1 MQVFPVRSSPR
12 RAAFRVAAL
21 CTVAAVAGCGP
32 RHEAAPE
39 GDGPRIV
46 SFLPSGTET
55 LFALGLGDCVVG
67 RSRFCD
73 FPPEAAALPVV
84 GDLFAANE
92 DALAALR
99 PTHAVLGRAD
109 APQAALLRALGC
121 EIVEGRAETAADV
134 LAFADTLGELFP
146 GRTNGLAN
154 AGTRWREAM
163 EKISHAELAGAFAP
177 ARLASG
183 VSRLESHAESA
194 EAFAPARFASG
205 VSRLESH
212 AENAERALVVVSHA
226 PGRFGAA
233 FAAGEGTYLDELLRA
248 AGLSNAL
255 AGVKGYPSL
264 DPDRIAALAPDLL
277 IDVHPDG
284 DPPEEDAW
292 SYLQGVRAV
301 TIRDTAALRPGPRLP
316 EALERFR
323 GLVRGDRGR

>member
-92 DALAALR
+92 EALAALR

-134 LAFADTLGELFP
+134 LAFADTLGAMFP

-154 AGTRWREAM
+154 AGTRWREEI
-163 EKISHAELAGAFAP
+163 EKL
-177 ARLASG
+177 
-183 VSRLESHAESA
+183 SHAESA
-194 EAFAPARFASG
+194 E
-205 VSRLESH
+205 
-212 AENAERALVVVSHA
+212 NAERVLVVVSHA

-233 FAAGEGTYLDELLRA
+233 FAAGEGTYLDEILRA
-248 AGLSNAL
+248 AGFANAL
-255 AGVKGYPSL
+255 AGASGYPSL

-284 DPPEEDAW
+284 DPPEDDAW
-292 SYLQGVRAV
+292 SYLQGVRVV

-316 EALERFR
+316 EVLDRFR
-323 GLVRGDRGR
+323 EAAR

>member
-1 MQVFPVRSSPR
+1 MQGILQR
-12 RAAFRVAAL
+12 RFLLLAAAVL
-21 CTVAAVAGCGP
+21 GIGAVAGCGP
-32 RHEAAPE
+32 RHAAEPAD
-39 GDGPRIV
+39 DGPRIV

-99 PTHAVLGRAD
+99 PTHAVPGRAD

-121 EIVEGRAETAADV
+121 EVVEGRAETAADV

-146 GRTNGLAN
+146 GRTNGLAH
-154 AGTRWREAM
+154 AGSSWRVTM
-163 EKISHAELAGAFAP
+163 ESLSRADTTSP
-177 ARLASG
+177 ARPASG
-183 VSRLESHAESA
+183 VSRLDSHAEFA
-194 EAFAPARFASG
+194 ES
-205 VSRLESH
+205 
-212 AENAERALVVVSHA
+212 AERALVVVSHA

-233 FAAGEGTYLDELLRA
+233 FAAGEGTYLDEILRA
-248 AGLSNAL
+248 AGFANAL
-255 AGVKGYPSL
+255 AGASGYPSL

-292 SYLQGVRAV
+292 SYLQGVRVV

-316 EALERFR
+316 EVLERFR
-323 GLVRGDRGR
+323 ALRR

>member
-1 MQVFPVRSSPR
+1 MQGISQR
-12 RAAFRVAAL
+12 RFLLLAAAVL
-21 CTVAAVAGCGP
+21 GIGAVAGCGP
-32 RHEAAPE
+32 RHAAEPA

-134 LAFADTLGELFP
+134 LAFADTLGAMFP

-154 AGTRWREAM
+154 AGTRWREEM
-163 EKISHAELAGAFAP
+163 EKL
-177 ARLASG
+177 
-183 VSRLESHAESA
+183 SHAESA
-194 EAFAPARFASG
+194 E
-205 VSRLESH
+205 
-212 AENAERALVVVSHA
+212 NAERVLVVVSHA

-233 FAAGEGTYLDELLRA
+233 FAAGEGTYLDEILRA
-248 AGLSNAL
+248 AGFANAL
-255 AGVKGYPSL
+255 AGVSGYPSL
-264 DPDRIAALAPDLL
+264 DPDRIAALAPDVLV
-277 IDVHPDG
+277 DVHPDG

-292 SYLQGVRAV
+292 SYLQGVRVV
-301 TIRDTAALRPGPRLP
+301 TIRGTAALRPGPRLP
-316 EALERFR
+316 EVLERFR
-323 GLVRGDRGR
+323 ALRR

>member
-1 MQVFPVRSSPR
+1 MEGILQR
-12 RAAFRVAAL
+12 RFLLLAAAVL
-21 CTVAAVAGCGP
+21 GIGAVAGCGP
-32 RHEAAPE
+32 RHAAEPA

-92 DALAALR
+92 EALAALR

-134 LAFADTLGELFP
+134 LAFADTLGAMFP

-154 AGTRWREAM
+154 AGTRWREEM
-163 EKISHAELAGAFAP
+163 EKL
-177 ARLASG
+177 
-183 VSRLESHAESA
+183 SHAESA
-194 EAFAPARFASG
+194 E
-205 VSRLESH
+205 
-212 AENAERALVVVSHA
+212 NAERVLVVVSHA

-233 FAAGEGTYLDELLRA
+233 FAAGEGTYLDEILRA
-248 AGLSNAL
+248 AGFANAL
-255 AGVKGYPSL
+255 AGVSGYPSL

-284 DPPEEDAW
+284 DPPEDDAW
-292 SYLQGVRAV
+292 SYLQGVRIV

-316 EALERFR
+316 EVLERFR
-323 GLVRGDRGR
+323 GAAR

>member
-1 MQVFPVRSSPR
+1 MQGILQR
-12 RAAFRVAAL
+12 RFLLLAAAVL
-21 CTVAAVAGCGP
+21 GIGAVAGCGP
-32 RHEAAPE
+32 RHAAEPA

-134 LAFADTLGELFP
+134 LAFADTLGAMFP

-154 AGTRWREAM
+154 AGTRWREEM
-163 EKISHAELAGAFAP
+163 EKL
-177 ARLASG
+177 
-183 VSRLESHAESA
+183 SHAESA
-194 EAFAPARFASG
+194 E
-205 VSRLESH
+205 
-212 AENAERALVVVSHA
+212 NAERVLVVVSHA

-233 FAAGEGTYLDELLRA
+233 FAAGEGTYLDEILRA
-248 AGLSNAL
+248 AGFANAL

-284 DPPEEDAW
+284 DPPEDDAW
-292 SYLQGVRAV
+292 SYLQGVRVV

-316 EALERFR
+316 EVLERFR
-323 GLVRGDRGR
+323 GAAR

>member
-1 MQVFPVRSSPR
+1 MQGILQR
-12 RAAFRVAAL
+12 RFLLLAAAVL
-21 CTVAAVAGCGP
+21 GIGAVAGCGP
-32 RHEAAPE
+32 RHAAEPAD
-39 GDGPRIV
+39 DGPRIV

-99 PTHAVLGRAD
+99 PTHAVHAVLGRAD

-121 EIVEGRAETAADV
+121 EIVEGRAETATDV

-146 GRTNGLAN
+146 GRTNGLAV
-154 AGTRWREAM
+154 AGSKWREEM
-163 EKISHAELAGAFAP
+163 EKL
-177 ARLASG
+177 
-183 VSRLESHAESA
+183 SHAESA
-194 EAFAPARFASG
+194 E
-205 VSRLESH
+205 
-212 AENAERALVVVSHA
+212 NAERVLVVVSHA

-233 FAAGEGTYLDELLRA
+233 FAAGEGTYLDEILRA
-248 AGLSNAL
+248 AGFANAL
-255 AGVKGYPSL
+255 AGVSGYPSL

-284 DPPEEDAW
+284 DPPEDDAW
-292 SYLQGVRAV
+292 SYLQGVRVV

-316 EALERFR
+316 EVLERFR
-323 GLVRGDRGR
+323 ALRR

>member
-1 MQVFPVRSSPR
+1 M
-12 RAAFRVAAL
+12 
-21 CTVAAVAGCGP
+21 
-32 RHEAAPE
+32 
-39 GDGPRIV
+39 
-46 SFLPSGTET
+46 
-55 LFALGLGDCVVG
+55 
-67 RSRFCD
+67 
-73 FPPEAAALPVV
+73 

-134 LAFADTLGELFP
+134 LAFADTLGAMFP

-154 AGTRWREAM
+154 AGTRWREEM
-163 EKISHAELAGAFAP
+163 EKISHAE
-177 ARLASG
+177 S
-183 VSRLESHAESA
+183 
-194 EAFAPARFASG
+194 
-205 VSRLESH
+205 
-212 AENAERALVVVSHA
+212 AENAERVLVVVSHA

-233 FAAGEGTYLDELLRA
+233 FAAGEGTYLDEILRA
-248 AGLSNAL
+248 AGFANAL
-255 AGVKGYPSL
+255 AGASGYPSL

-292 SYLQGVRAV
+292 SYLQGVRVV

-316 EALERFR
+316 EVLERFR
-323 GLVRGDRGR
+323 ALRR

>member
-1 MQVFPVRSSPR
+1 MQGILQR
-12 RAAFRVAAL
+12 RFLLLAAAVL
-21 CTVAAVAGCGP
+21 GIGAVAGCGP
-32 RHEAAPE
+32 RHAETVAE
-39 GDGPRIV
+39 DGPRIV

-55 LFALGLGDCVVG
+55 LFALGLGDRVVG

-92 DALAALR
+92 DALAALW

-146 GRTNGLAN
+146 EQTNGIAV
-154 AGTRWREAM
+154 AGSKWRVEM
-163 EKISHAELAGAFAP
+163 EKISHAE
-177 ARLASG
+177 S
-183 VSRLESHAESA
+183 
-194 EAFAPARFASG
+194 
-205 VSRLESH
+205 
-212 AENAERALVVVSHA
+212 AENAERVLVVVSHA

-233 FAAGEGTYLDELLRA
+233 FAAGEGTYLDEILRA
-248 AGLSNAL
+248 AGFANAL

-264 DPDRIAALAPDLL
+264 DPDRIATLAPDLL

-284 DPPEEDAW
+284 DPPDEDAW
-292 SYLQGVRAV
+292 SYLPKTRVE
-301 TIRDTAALRPGPRLP
+301 TLHDTAALRPGPRLP
-316 EALERFR
+316 EVLERFR
-323 GLVRGDRGR
+323 ALRR

>member
-154 AGTRWREAM
+154 AGTRWREEM
-163 EKISHAELAGAFAP
+163 EKISHAE
-177 ARLASG
+177 S
-183 VSRLESHAESA
+183 
-194 EAFAPARFASG
+194 
-205 VSRLESH
+205 
-212 AENAERALVVVSHA
+212 AENAERVLVVVSHA

-233 FAAGEGTYLDELLRA
+233 FAAGEGTYLDEILRA
-248 AGLSNAL
+248 VGFANAL

-284 DPPEEDAW
+284 DPPDEDAW
-292 SYLQGVRAV
+292 SYIPKTRVETLH
-301 TIRDTAALRPGPRLP
+301 DTAALRPGPRLP
-316 EALERFR
+316 EVLERFR
-323 GLVRGDRGR
+323 ALRR

>member
-1 MQVFPVRSSPR
+1 MQGVLQR
-12 RAAFRVAAL
+12 RFLLLAAAVL
-21 CTVAAVAGCGP
+21 GIGAVAGCGP
-32 RHEAAPE
+32 RHAAEPA

-134 LAFADTLGELFP
+134 LAFADTLGAMFP

-154 AGTRWREAM
+154 AGTRWREEM
-163 EKISHAELAGAFAP
+163 EKL
-177 ARLASG
+177 
-183 VSRLESHAESA
+183 SHAESA
-194 EAFAPARFASG
+194 E
-205 VSRLESH
+205 
-212 AENAERALVVVSHA
+212 NAERVLVVVSHA

-233 FAAGEGTYLDELLRA
+233 FAAGEGTYLDEILRA
-248 AGLSNAL
+248 AGFANAL

-292 SYLQGVRAV
+292 SYLQGVRVV

-316 EALERFR
+316 EVLERFR
-323 GLVRGDRGR
+323 GAAR

>member
-1 MQVFPVRSSPR
+1 MQGILQR
-12 RAAFRVAAL
+12 RFLLLAAAVL
-21 CTVAAVAGCGP
+21 GIGAVAGCGP
-32 RHEAAPE
+32 RHAETVAE
-39 GDGPRIV
+39 DGPRII

-146 GRTNGLAN
+146 GRTNGLAV
-154 AGTRWREAM
+154 AGSKWREEM
-163 EKISHAELAGAFAP
+163 EKISHAESAEAIAP
-177 ARLASG
+177 ARPASG

-194 EAFAPARFASG
+194 E
-205 VSRLESH
+205 
-212 AENAERALVVVSHA
+212 NAESVLVVVSHA

-233 FAAGEGTYLDELLRA
+233 FAAGEGTYLDEILRA
-248 AGLSNAL
+248 AGFANAL
-255 AGVKGYPSL
+255 AGASGYPSL

-284 DPPEEDAW
+284 DPPDEDAW
-292 SYLQGVRAV
+292 SYLPKTRVE
-301 TIRDTAALRPGPRLP
+301 TLHDTAALRPGPRLP
-316 EALERFR
+316 EVLERFR
-323 GLVRGDRGR
+323 ALRR

>member
-1 MQVFPVRSSPR
+1 MEGILQR
-12 RAAFRVAAL
+12 RFLLLAAAAF
-21 CTVAAVAGCGP
+21 CAAVAGCGP
-32 RHEAAPE
+32 RHAAEPA

-92 DALAALR
+92 EALAALR

-134 LAFADTLGELFP
+134 LAFADTLGAMFP

-154 AGTRWREAM
+154 AGTRWREEM
-163 EKISHAELAGAFAP
+163 EKL
-177 ARLASG
+177 
-183 VSRLESHAESA
+183 SHAESA
-194 EAFAPARFASG
+194 E
-205 VSRLESH
+205 
-212 AENAERALVVVSHA
+212 NAERVLVVVSHA

-233 FAAGEGTYLDELLRA
+233 FAAGEGTYLDEILRA
-248 AGLSNAL
+248 AGFANAL
-255 AGVKGYPSL
+255 AGASGYPSL

-292 SYLQGVRAV
+292 SYLQGVRVV

-316 EALERFR
+316 EVLERFR
-323 GLVRGDRGR
+323 GAAR

>member
-1 MQVFPVRSSPR
+1 MQGILQR
-12 RAAFRVAAL
+12 RFLLLAAAVL
-21 CTVAAVAGCGP
+21 GIGAVAGCGP
-32 RHEAAPE
+32 RHAADPA

-99 PTHAVLGRAD
+99 PTHAVLGNAD

-146 GRTNGLAN
+146 EQTNGLAV
-154 AGTRWREAM
+154 AGSKWREEM
-163 EKISHAELAGAFAP
+163 EKISHAESAEAFAP
-177 ARLASG
+177 ARLVDG

-194 EAFAPARFASG
+194 E
-205 VSRLESH
+205 
-212 AENAERALVVVSHA
+212 NAERVLVVVSHA

-233 FAAGEGTYLDELLRA
+233 FAAGEGTYLDEILRA
-248 AGLSNAL
+248 AGFANAL
-255 AGVKGYPSL
+255 AGVSGYPSL

-284 DPPEEDAW
+284 DPPDEDAW
-292 SYLQGVRAV
+292 SYLPKTRVE
-301 TIRDTAALRPGPRLP
+301 TLHDTAALRPGPRLP
-316 EALERFR
+316 EVLERFR
-323 GLVRGDRGR
+323 ALRR

>member
-146 GRTNGLAN
+146 GRTNGLAV
-154 AGTRWREAM
+154 AGSKWREEM
-163 EKISHAELAGAFAP
+163 EKISHAE
-177 ARLASG
+177 S
-183 VSRLESHAESA
+183 
-194 EAFAPARFASG
+194 
-205 VSRLESH
+205 
-212 AENAERALVVVSHA
+212 AENAERVLVVVSHA

-284 DPPEEDAW
+284 DPPDEDAW

>member
-1 MQVFPVRSSPR
+1 MQGILQR
-12 RAAFRVAAL
+12 RLLLLAAAAL
-21 CTVAAVAGCGP
+21 GIGAVAGCGP
-32 RHEAAPE
+32 RHEAATTSE
-39 GDGPRIV
+39 GPRIV

-134 LAFADTLGELFP
+134 LAFADTLGAMFP

-154 AGTRWREAM
+154 AGTRWREEM
-163 EKISHAELAGAFAP
+163 EKL
-177 ARLASG
+177 
-183 VSRLESHAESA
+183 SHAESA
-194 EAFAPARFASG
+194 E
-205 VSRLESH
+205 
-212 AENAERALVVVSHA
+212 NAERVLVVVSHA

-233 FAAGEGTYLDELLRA
+233 FAAGEGTYLDEILRA
-248 AGLSNAL
+248 AGFANAL
-255 AGVKGYPSL
+255 AGVSGYPSL
-264 DPDRIAALAPDLL
+264 DPDRIAAIMPDLL
-277 IDVHPDG
+277 IDVHPAG

-292 SYLQGVRAV
+292 NYLQGVRVV
-301 TIRDTAALRPGPRLP
+301 TIRNTAALRPGPRLP
-316 EALERFR
+316 EVLERFR
-323 GLVRGDRGR
+323 ALRR

>member
-1 MQVFPVRSSPR
+1 MQGILQR
-12 RAAFRVAAL
+12 RFLLLAAAVL
-21 CTVAAVAGCGP
+21 GIGAVAGCGP
-32 RHEAAPE
+32 RHAAEPA

-55 LFALGLGDCVVG
+55 LFALGLGDRVVG

-92 DALAALR
+92 DALAALK
-99 PTHAVLGRAD
+99 PTHAVLGNAD

-121 EIVEGRAETAADV
+121 EVVEGRAETAADV

-146 GRTNGLAN
+146 GRTNGLAV
-154 AGTRWREAM
+154 AGSKWREEM
-163 EKISHAELAGAFAP
+163 EKISHAESAEAIAP
-177 ARLASG
+177 ARPASG

-194 EAFAPARFASG
+194 ENA
-205 VSRLESH
+205 EN
-212 AENAERALVVVSHA
+212 AENAERVLVVVSHA

-233 FAAGEGTYLDELLRA
+233 FAAGEGTYLDEILRA
-248 AGLSNAL
+248 AGFANAL

-284 DPPEEDAW
+284 DPPDEDAW
-292 SYLQGVRAV
+292 SYLPKTRVE
-301 TIRDTAALRPGPRLP
+301 TLHDTAALRPGPRLP
-316 EALERFR
+316 EVLKRFR
-323 GLVRGDRGR
+323 ALRR